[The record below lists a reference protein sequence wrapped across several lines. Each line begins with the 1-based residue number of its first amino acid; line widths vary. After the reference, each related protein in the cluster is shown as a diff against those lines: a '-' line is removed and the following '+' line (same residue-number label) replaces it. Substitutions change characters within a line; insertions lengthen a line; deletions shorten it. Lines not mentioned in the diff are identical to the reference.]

1 MKLKHIFTASLSACV
16 LGLSSCDLNIT
27 PDSYI
32 PDGSFYKNEAEM
44 NTAVIGCYGGM
55 QAPLNIE
62 WTLTELRAD
71 NTRMNSNSA
80 TTGAG
85 PRYHGCQQCQHTYLL
100 GSYLQQYQQLQ

>member
-32 PDGSFYKNEAEM
+32 PDGSFYKKEAEM

-71 NTRMNSNSA
+71 NTRMNSNS
-80 TTGAG
+80 
-85 PRYHGCQQCQHTYLL
+85 
-100 GSYLQQYQQLQ
+100 SDEVQLKYDDDCKISG